1 MVRFKIFFGNVNHYA
16 DEKANTWLKEHP
28 DIEVVEMKYQQAR
41 YGDHSICI
49 MYKENKKYS
58 YKIGE

>member
-1 MVRFKIFFGNVNHYA
+1 MVRFKLFFGTCSNLA
-16 DEKANTWLKEHP
+16 DEKANAWLKEHP

-49 MYKENKKYS
+49 MYKEKK
-58 YKIGE
+58 GG